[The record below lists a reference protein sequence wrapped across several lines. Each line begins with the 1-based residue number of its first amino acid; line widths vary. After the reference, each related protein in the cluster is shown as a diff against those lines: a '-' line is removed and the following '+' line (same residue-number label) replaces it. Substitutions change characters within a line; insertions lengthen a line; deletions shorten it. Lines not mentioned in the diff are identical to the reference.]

1 MGLLIGAEIDLMS
14 FMVLWYFGVRSFGAI
29 FGILFSL
36 YTGSTIAGPI
46 LGAVLL
52 RSGGYPLLY
61 ISTAATFAM
70 AALAMLTLCFV
81 GPGRDA
87 ASRLTE

>member
-1 MGLLIGAEIDLMS
+1 MS

-29 FGILFSL
+29 FGILFSI

-52 RSGGYPLLY
+52 RSGGYSLLY
-61 ISTAATFAM
+61 ISAAATFAM
-70 AALAMLTLCFV
+70 AAMAMLALCFF
-81 GPGRDA
+81 GPSRDGA
-87 ASRLTE
+87 GGLAE